1 MQPMREPLPSE
12 KLFWPVVWAVSLH
25 LLIIILLFVSFQSTV
40 DLPPSKPVVQVTLY
54 QLQSQ
59 SQATTRTNQKIA
71 GEAQKTSAPVHQT
84 EQMESRKQEQQKQEA
99 AAAARK
105 KAEDAKKAEQ
115 QKKAEEARKKAE
127 QAAIAKKKAEEEQK
141 KKQAEEARKKAE
153 AEKKRKAEEARKKAE
168 ADKQRKAQE
177 AARKAQEDRK
187 AQALAELLSTDTQ
200 YQQTQADTLGSQVAG
215 SFDDLIRQLV
225 SQNWTRPPSA
235 RNGMVVVV
243 RVNMLP
249 DGTIANA
256 SVSRSSGDAGFD
268 SSAVNAVR
276 NVGRIS
282 EMQGLSPADFAPYR
296 SFKMTFTPEDLAL

>member
-1 MQPMREPLPSE
+1 
-12 KLFWPVVWAVSLH
+12 
-25 LLIIILLFVSFQSTV
+25 
-40 DLPPSKPVVQVTLY
+40 VVQVTLY

-243 RVNMLP
+243 QINMLP

>member
-12 KLFWPVVWAVSLH
+12 NLFWPVVWAVSLH

-215 SFDDLIRQLV
+215 SYDDLIRQLV

-296 SFKMTFTPEDLAL
+296 SFEMTFTPEDLAL

>member
-1 MQPMREPLPSE
+1 MQVFVRGDKAVDYGTVMAVMGGLQQAGVGNVGLITEGALMRGHARAAAPR
-12 KLFWPVVWAVSLH
+12 KIMFWPVVWAVGLH

-40 DLPPSKPVVQVTLY
+40 ELPPSKPVVQVTLY

-153 AEKKRKAEEARKKAE
+153 AGERTQSRGGGASKKAAAEARK
-168 ADKQRKAQE
+168 RPSRGRAQ
-177 AARKAQEDRK
+177 
-187 AQALAELLSTDTQ
+187 
-200 YQQTQADTLGSQVAG
+200 GS
-215 SFDDLIRQLV
+215 R
-225 SQNWTRPPSA
+225 RP
-235 RNGMVVVV
+235 
-243 RVNMLP
+243 
-249 DGTIANA
+249 
-256 SVSRSSGDAGFD
+256 
-268 SSAVNAVR
+268 
-276 NVGRIS
+276 
-282 EMQGLSPADFAPYR
+282 
-296 SFKMTFTPEDLAL
+296 

>member
-12 KLFWPVVWAVSLH
+12 NLFWPVVWAVSLH

-40 DLPPSKPVVQVTLY
+40 ELPPSKPVVQVTLY

-215 SFDDLIRQLV
+215 RFDDLIRQLV

-296 SFKMTFTPEDLAL
+296 SFEMTFTPEDLAL

>member
-40 DLPPSKPVVQVTLY
+40 ELPPSKPVVQVTLY

-296 SFKMTFTPEDLAL
+296 SFEMTFTPEDLAL

>member
-12 KLFWPVVWAVSLH
+12 NLFWPVVWAVSLH

-40 DLPPSKPVVQVTLY
+40 ELPPSKPVVQVTLY

-168 ADKQRKAQE
+168 AEQRKAQE

-243 RVNMLP
+243 QINMLP

-296 SFKMTFTPEDLAL
+296 SFEMTFTPEDLAL

>member
-40 DLPPSKPVVQVTLY
+40 ELPPSKPVVQVTLY

-115 QKKAEEARKKAE
+115 QKKAEESRKKAE

-243 RVNMLP
+243 QINMLP

-296 SFKMTFTPEDLAL
+296 SFEMTFTPEDLAL

>member
-296 SFKMTFTPEDLAL
+296 SFEMTFTPEDLAL

>member
-12 KLFWPVVWAVSLH
+12 NLFWPVVWAVSLH

-40 DLPPSKPVVQVTLY
+40 ELPPSKPVVQVTLY

-105 KAEDAKKAEQ
+105 KAEGAKKAEQ

-296 SFKMTFTPEDLAL
+296 SFEMTFTPEDLAL

>member
-1 MQPMREPLPSE
+1 MQQTSVRSSSE
-12 KLFWPVVWAVSLH
+12 SYFWPTIWAVAIH
-25 LLIIILLFVSFQSTV
+25 LVLFAMLFVSFHFAPE
-40 DLPPSKPVVQVTLY
+40 LPPAKPIVQATLY
-54 QLQSQ
+54 QLKSQ
-59 SQATTRTNQKIA
+59 SQATTQTTQKIA
-71 GEAQKTSAPVHQT
+71 GEAQKTRARQYEV
-84 EQMESRKQEQQKQEA
+84 EQMEAKKQEQQKQEA

-243 RVNMLP
+243 QINMLP

>member
-12 KLFWPVVWAVSLH
+12 NLFWPVVWAVSLH

-40 DLPPSKPVVQVTLY
+40 ELPPSKPVVQVTLY

-59 SQATTRTNQKIA
+59 SQATTRTNQKFA
-71 GEAQKTSAPVHQT
+71 GEAQKTSAPVHQA

-153 AEKKRKAEEARKKAE
+153 PEKKRKPEEARKKAE

-243 RVNMLP
+243 QINMLP

>member
-12 KLFWPVVWAVSLH
+12 NLFWPVVWAVSLH

-115 QKKAEEARKKAE
+115 QKKAEESRKKAE

-296 SFKMTFTPEDLAL
+296 SFEMTFTPEDLAL

>member
-12 KLFWPVVWAVSLH
+12 NLFWPVVWAVSLH

-40 DLPPSKPVVQVTLY
+40 ELPPSKPVVQVTLY

-84 EQMESRKQEQQKQEA
+84 EQMESRKQ
-99 AAAARK
+99 
-105 KAEDAKKAEQ
+105 EQ

>member
-12 KLFWPVVWAVSLH
+12 NLFWPVVWAVSLH

-215 SFDDLIRQLV
+215 RFDDLIRQLV

-296 SFKMTFTPEDLAL
+296 SFEMTFTPEDLAL